1 MLTYSK
7 ILYVAAPVRTISRL
21 LAMLLMCVCAG
32 CGGGPIALM
41 PTPNLYSSNQMNPF
55 VEVPPP
61 LQATTIDAL
70 YFTDRVPAVN
80 PPDAPADLL
89 NYGTERS
96 RSVAFGISRIQFGP
110 ENLTWDDLVK
120 ISTHRERASGDIKLT
135 VAKTSE
141 LARFPNTPRSLIPP
155 QATQPASSPAA
166 ASTEPVWHPAYIG
179 DEIPNAESIAAQE
192 AFRKSMA
199 EHMAASPVKEVYLFV
214 HGYNNTFS
222 DSVITVAQM
231 WHFLGR
237 AGVPVA
243 YSWPAGASGLLRG
256 YTRDSESS
264 EFTVFHLKQCLR
276 LIASCPEVEKINIL
290 AHSRGTAVTTS
301 ALRELHLEIAGSGRS
316 TREVLKLGTL
326 VLAAP
331 DLDVDTVIQRMMTVR
346 LGRVPERFA
355 LYINKSD
362 QALSMSNWLFGGI
375 TRLGAL
381 DSKMFTAEE
390 LAYARNEKSV
400 QIIEARVSDTGAF
413 GHDYFHSNPA
423 VSSDIILLMRY
434 AYPPGADSGRP
445 LRLNPNGF
453 WYIDDEYPGP
463 PKTSML
469 EAVTKSKAP

>member
-1 MLTYSK
+1 
-7 ILYVAAPVRTISRL
+7 
-21 LAMLLMCVCAG
+21 
-32 CGGGPIALM
+32 
-41 PTPNLYSSNQMNPF
+41 
-55 VEVPPP
+55 
-61 LQATTIDAL
+61 
-70 YFTDRVPAVN
+70 
-80 PPDAPADLL
+80 
-89 NYGTERS
+89 
-96 RSVAFGISRIQFGP
+96 
-110 ENLTWDDLVK
+110 
-120 ISTHRERASGDIKLT
+120 
-135 VAKTSE
+135 
-141 LARFPNTPRSLIPP
+141 
-155 QATQPASSPAA
+155 
-166 ASTEPVWHPAYIG
+166 VWHPAYIG

-276 LIASCPEVEKINIL
+276 MIASCPEVEKINIL
-290 AHSRGTAVTTS
+290 AHSRGTAVTMS

-331 DLDVDTVIQRMMTVR
+331 DLDVDTVIQRMVTVR

-355 LYINKSD
+355 LYVNKSD
-362 QALSMSNWLFGGI
+362 KALSMSNWLFEGI

-381 DSKMFTAEE
+381 DSKMFTPEE
-390 LAYARNEKSV
+390 LAYARNEKNV

-445 LRLNPNGF
+445 LRINPNGF

-463 PKTSML
+463 PKTSL
-469 EAVTKSKAP
+469 LGPATQPKAP